1 MKKTT
6 RILAILMAFAMLLGS
21 FTVMGSAY
29 EAYKGKAIE
38 NSYNDIDVP
47 VFSTEQHASM
57 ALDELDRMLAK
68 EQIYL
73 NIYIGELDLASVN
86 QTIASVESLLG
97 KVSTLLPLLGDAASL
112 DITAIKGN
120 KRSTANDSNGNV
132 SDVEFITDLLDFL
145 GDIAPIAEKYVNG
158 TVSLGIL
165 NGFISDYIFN
175 VRELAIGLIYG
186 MTKAGK
192 EADYDAL
199 EGGDLPEK
207 YRNKTNGAITLLQDL
222 LNELVLGEWVELDK
236 YFDDPTLKANVY
248 YEMYSFADDYE
259 NADEPDTENYNYYG
273 WVHPDDWVLVG
284 LGGCVREDAS
294 DTTMPAPVYTAM
306 DIKGDVNGYDF
317 IETLLQRAFNYLLV
331 PTLNNQTRH
340 ALRKWC
346 GVEYLSQYTDRT
358 VYNPA
363 TGMWDPNPQYNPSY
377 AGEAFTTL
385 PENNYNKV
393 FNVNAYMQ
401 KVEIPAG
408 QTLIDNFNNILGDFL
423 GAKGSATGL
432 VKEPASAWI
441 DATKNP
447 ELVQGFRDSET
458 EEDWVWIYGGNQYLF
473 RNIVS
478 VARYVIQKTGNALFA
493 DYIEVPTAAA
503 LEAYT
508 DQQMVAFVLRAIFN
522 ASVDWMYI
530 PEEGNQTILD
540 VCYTAVEQ
548 LAYQDIPQYTYTKP
562 NRADFTGTDATQ
574 KYYDALIDKALD
586 ILLDVAVYN
595 LNQSFDAVEAS
606 GANPITGEGLIP
618 YQGDNGSW
626 EDTATVVA
634 SWAVNEYGPLL
645 AIFDGLNS
653 NKANNSA
660 ANLTMEQVWA
670 DIDTIVDSLIPIK
683 PDNAPWICKEISESG
698 LIAKAFIFDYIAK
711 PIYTLD
717 ATNFAKIFSRN
728 ESGSFASMNG
738 VKIIVNIL
746 DNVFDLLFPNVF
758 SNTAQSVDDVLD
770 NELLGKMVKDLIM
783 SLGTE
788 TFTGATNNVAITG
801 RANNIVKVALP
812 IVNMILGLSD
822 EQAFEE
828 MEIYLPEVITAG
840 EVCKFSIYNGSSGI
854 NTGYTDKEGVFTQDT
869 LYNYTIVEYVA
880 KRYPAGSSSSVP
892 FAVTGLDK
900 GKQFAGGDSV
910 DVEINNGVL
919 SNGDIVELNVTYTV
933 TGETGGFIGDDPNTE
948 SKNEGELTKTVYAY
962 VGTTDK
968 DDDAI
973 ELEKAIGDRLIKYE
987 SEIYLASG
995 DDLNDIESFGIRIED
1010 NKSQESWKNTED
1022 TNGDGKVDGSDN
1034 QIAPTINLG
1043 KIGTVTNASAD
1054 YKFVE
1059 ANTETLAAF
1068 SGQGGTYFLNAFKVA
1083 EGFERLADVYEVDA
1097 EGNVVYD
1104 EVTGEP
1110 NVIGDNGGVPNGDYQ
1125 LTVPVTVTDNNGNNP
1140 VTENLTITIHIYD
1153 DFDLPG
1159 KFSSAVSRNRQ
1170 QNQYDGEKDGGAAAD
1185 LWTDYVNALQNA
1197 AKLALTPKVG
1207 SNFQTFIGAN
1217 GATAGYENLYEKY
1230 AEELDAAIEAL
1241 EPYALKAGV
1250 DGIKDVIAAH
1260 DGYNYEVGT
1269 VTAVV
1274 NDVTRTFYYQ
1284 IPIEYYE
1291 EDYTFFGE
1299 RDYVPHLYSR
1309 YRNARKAG
1317 QSLIDSQEFFVKAPF
1332 TCVEVYGE
1340 NYEPSDEEIQEYNDS
1355 LLAAAEAMDNARVI
1369 GSVEAAYAE
1378 HMLTL
1383 TSDRLIALT
1392 ASKDKLNYALTELCV
1407 GVNAGGA
1414 SYYTEESWTD
1424 YQNALEFAQ
1433 EVNAE
1438 PVKDALDN
1446 PTLSPTKVNIAMS
1459 ELINAWKKLVESCD
1473 FTDLDAELAISKTYA
1488 DLGTSQTTYTED
1500 SYAAFYAAYLK
1511 AADVDRSMGK
1521 TDANQDLVE
1530 ALTNAL
1536 TNART
1541 GLVEAAAAE
1550 PTWGWITEDPIGN
1563 FCDFTFTYFT
1573 LPTTTSENGSS
1584 FGADYWYSATADGD
1598 VVDDFIIGVG
1608 EWNDDSVLRTI
1619 IPEETLQNC
1628 YVDVIPGKNP
1638 EDGYEGYGS
1647 GTVLQIRSA
1656 SDDSVL
1662 KTYMVILYGDVNSD
1676 GMVNAA
1682 DMDMIAVM
1690 KIVNPW
1696 DYYQL
1701 EYGYLGA
1708 AGDVDGSGD
1717 VEIADSDTAL
1727 DAVII
1732 GGTMYIDQVQ
1742 GIVVDK

>member
-29 EAYKGKAIE
+29 EAYKGDAIK

-73 NIYIGELDLASVN
+73 NIYIGELDLASLN
-86 QTIASVESLLG
+86 TTIASVESLLG
-97 KVSTLLPLLGDAASL
+97 KVATLLPLLGDAASI
-112 DITAIKGN
+112 DISAVKGN
-120 KRSTANDSNGNV
+120 KRSTANDPNGNV
-132 SDVEFITDLLDFL
+132 SDVEFITDLFDFL
-145 GDIAPIAEKYVNG
+145 GDIAPIAEKYVTGN
-158 TVSLGIL
+158 VSLGIL
-165 NGFISDYIFN
+165 NGFISDFIFD
-175 VRELAIGLIYG
+175 VRELALGLIFG
-186 MTKAGK
+186 MTNEGKAM
-192 EADYDAL
+192 DFDAM
-199 EGGDLPEK
+199 EDGDKLPAK
-207 YRNKTNGAITLLQDL
+207 YTNTTNGAITLLQDL
-222 LNELVLGEWVELDK
+222 LNQVILGEWVKLDQ
-236 YFDDPTLKANVY
+236 YFADPTLKANTFY
-248 YEMYSFADDYE
+248 DMYSFADDYDVD
-259 NADEPDTENYNYYG
+259 ADKAYTAKYDYYG
-273 WVHPDDWVLVG
+273 WVHPDDWVLVS
-284 LGGCVREDAS
+284 LGGCIRVPEGAAA
-294 DTTMPAPVYTAM
+294 PAPIYTDM
-306 DIKGDVNGYDF
+306 DITGDTNGYEF
-317 IETLLQRAFNYLLV
+317 IENLLQRAFNYLLV

-340 ALRKWC
+340 ALRQWC
-346 GVEYLSQYTDRT
+346 GVEYLDQFKNRT
-358 VYNPA
+358 IYDEA
-363 TGMWDPNPQYNPSY
+363 TGMWVSNPDYDPAY

-385 PENNYNKV
+385 PENSYNKV
-393 FNVNAYMQ
+393 FNVNAYMN
-401 KVEIPAG
+401 KVTIPEG
-408 QTLIDNFNNILGDFL
+408 ETIIDNLNNILGDFL
-423 GAKGSATGL
+423 GAKGGETGL

-441 DATKNP
+441 DANKNP

-458 EEDWVWIYGGNQYLF
+458 AEDWVWIYGGNQYLF

-493 DYIEVPTAAA
+493 DYVAVPTPAA

-530 PEEGNQTILD
+530 PEEGNETVLD

-548 LAYQDIPQYTYTKP
+548 LAFQDIPQYTYIKP
-562 NRADFTGTDATQ
+562 DRADFTGETATQ
-574 KYYDALIDKALD
+574 DYYDALIDKALD

-595 LNQSFDAVEAS
+595 LNQSFDAVAAS
-606 GANPITGEGLIP
+606 GANPVEGEGLIP
-618 YQGDNGSW
+618 YQGNDGSW

-660 ANLTMEQVWA
+660 ADLTMDQVWA

-683 PDNAPWICKEISESG
+683 PNNAPWIYGEISRSG

-717 ATNFAKIFSRN
+717 ATNFAKIFARN
-728 ESGSFASMNG
+728 EEGSFASMNG
-738 VKIIVNIL
+738 VEIIVNIL

-758 SNTAQSVDDVLD
+758 SNTATTVDEVVD

-788 TFTGATNNVAITG
+788 TFKGATNNETITG
-801 RANNIVKVALP
+801 RALSIVKVGLP

-822 EQAFEE
+822 EQQFEE
-828 MEIYLPEVITAG
+828 IEIYLPEVITAG
-840 EVCKFSIYNGSSGI
+840 EACTFSVYNGSSGI
-854 NTGYTDKEGVFTQDT
+854 NTGYTNEDGVFAQDT

-880 KRYPAGSSSSVP
+880 KRYPAGSNSGVP
-892 FAVTGLDK
+892 FAVTGLNQ

-910 DVEINNGVL
+910 DVTISNGVL
-919 SNGDIVELNVTYTV
+919 SNGDIVELNVTYTA
-933 TGETGGFIGDDPNTE
+933 TGENGGFIGDDPDTAA
-948 SKNEGELTKTVYAY
+948 NEGLLTKTVYAY

-973 ELEKAIGDRLIKYE
+973 EKTETIGDRTIKYE

-995 DDLNDIESFGIRIED
+995 DDLTDIESFGIRIED
-1010 NKSQESWKNTED
+1010 NKSQENWKNTED

-1043 KIGTVTNASAD
+1043 KIGTVTNASAN

-1083 EGFERLADVYEVDA
+1083 EGFERLEDTYLTDD
-1097 EGNVVYD
+1097 EGNVVFD
-1104 EVTGEP
+1104 ETTGEP
-1110 NVIGDNGGVPNGDYQ
+1110 IVNGDNGGVPNGDYQ
-1125 LTVPVTVTDNNGNNP
+1125 LTVPVTVTDKNGNNP
-1140 VTENLTITIHIYD
+1140 ATKNLTITIHIYD

-1159 KFSSAVSRNRQ
+1159 KFTSAVSRNRQ
-1170 QNQYDGEKDGGAAAD
+1170 QNQYDTEADGGAAAD
-1185 LWTDYVNALQNA
+1185 LWTAYVGALQNA

-1207 SNFQTFIGAN
+1207 SEFQGFIGAN

-1241 EPYALKAGV
+1241 EPYALQTGV

-1260 DGYNYEVGT
+1260 DGYNYTVGS
-1269 VTAVV
+1269 VQAVV

-1291 EDYTFFGE
+1291 DGYTFFGE

-1309 YRNARKAG
+1309 YRSARNDG

-1340 NYEPSDEEIQEYNDS
+1340 NYVPSDEEIQEYNES
-1355 LLAAAEAMDNARVI
+1355 ILAAAEAMDNARII

-1383 TSDRLIALT
+1383 TSDRLIPLA

-1438 PVKDALDN
+1438 PVEDALGN

-1473 FTDLDAELAISKTYA
+1473 FTELDAQLAASKTYA

-1500 SYAAFYAAYLK
+1500 SYATFYAAYQK
-1511 AADVDRSMGK
+1511 AKDLDRSMGK
-1521 TDANQDLVE
+1521 TDANQDEVDTIAE
-1530 ALTNAL
+1530 ALRL
-1536 TNART
+1536 ARV

-1550 PTWGWITEDPIGN
+1550 PTWGWITEDPMGN
-1563 FCDFTFTYFT
+1563 FCDFGFNYFT
-1573 LPTTTSENGSS
+1573 LPITTSENGSMY
-1584 FGADYWYSATADGD
+1584 DATWWITSTEDGYM
-1598 VVDDFIIGVG
+1598 VDDFIVGVG
-1608 EWNDDSVLRTI
+1608 EWNDESILRTI

-1628 YVDVIPGKNP
+1628 YVNVIPGKNP
-1638 EDGYEGYGS
+1638 ADGFEGYGS
-1647 GTVLQIRSA
+1647 GTVLQVCSSA
-1656 SDDSVL
+1656 DDSVL
-1662 KTYMVILYGDVNSD
+1662 KTYMVILYGDLNSD
-1676 GMVNAA
+1676 GMV
-1682 DMDMIAVM
+1682 DSMDLTFIQEM
-1690 KIVNPW
+1690 KIINPY
-1696 DYYQL
+1696 DYYL
-1701 EYGYLGA
+1701 PEYGYLGA
-1708 AGDVDGSGD
+1708 AGDLDGTGD
-1717 VEIADSDTAL
+1717 VELGDADIEL
-1727 DAVII
+1727 DAVLIA
-1732 GGTMYIDQVQ
+1732 GTKYIDQVN
-1742 GIVVDK
+1742 GITVDI

>member
-1 MKKTT
+1 MKKST

-29 EAYKGKAIE
+29 EAYKGNAIK

-73 NIYIGELDLASVN
+73 NIYIGELDLASLN
-86 QTIASVESLLG
+86 TTIASVESLLG

-112 DITAIKGN
+112 DISAVKGN
-120 KRSTANDSNGNV
+120 KRSTANAPDSGNV
-132 SDVEFITDLLDFL
+132 SDVEFITDLFDFL

-165 NGFISDYIFN
+165 NGFIADFIFD
-175 VRELAIGLIYG
+175 VRELAIGLVYG
-186 MTKAGK
+186 MTAEG
-192 EADYDAL
+192 EAMDFDAM
-199 EGGDLPEK
+199 EDGDKLPEK
-207 YRNKTNGAITLLQDL
+207 YINKTNGAITLLQDL
-222 LNELVLGEWVELDK
+222 LNQLVLGEWVKLDN
-236 YFDDPTLKANVY
+236 YFDNPALKANVFY
-248 YEMYSFADDYE
+248 NMYSFADDYTTD
-259 NADEPDTENYNYYG
+259 ADKAYTGKYDYYG

-284 LGGCVREDAS
+284 LGGCIRVTEGA
-294 DTTMPAPVYTAM
+294 TAPAPIYTAM
-306 DIKGDVNGYDF
+306 NITGDVNGYDF

-346 GVEYLSQYTDRT
+346 GVEYLDRYTDRT

-363 TGMWDPNPQYNPSY
+363 TGMWDPNPEYNPAY
-377 AGEAFTTL
+377 TGEEYDTL
-385 PENNYNKV
+385 PDNIYNKV

-408 QTLIDNFNNILGDFL
+408 ETLIDNFNNILGDFL
-423 GAKGSATGL
+423 GADGSATGL
-432 VKEPASAWI
+432 IKDPVSE
-441 DATKNP
+441 
-447 ELVQGFRDSET
+447 VDSESAI
-458 EEDWVWIYGGNQYLF
+458 DWTWTYGGNEYLF
-473 RNIVS
+473 KNIVT
-478 VARYVIQKTGNALFA
+478 VAKYVIQKTGNALFA
-493 DYIEVPTAAA
+493 DYVKVPTPAE

-508 DQQMVAFVLRAIFN
+508 DQQIVAFVLRAIFN

-530 PEEGNQTILD
+530 PEEGNETILD

-548 LAYQDIPQYTYTKP
+548 LAFQDIPQFTYTKP
-562 NRADFTGTDATQ
+562 DRNDFTGETATQ
-574 KYYDALIDKALD
+574 DYYDALIDKALD

-595 LNQSFDAVEAS
+595 LNQSIDAVEAS
-606 GANPITGEGLIP
+606 GANPVTGAGLIP

-660 ANLTMEQVWA
+660 ADLTMAQVWA

-683 PDNAPWICKEISESG
+683 PNNAPWICTEISESG

-711 PIYTLD
+711 PVYTLD

-788 TFTGATNNVAITG
+788 TFIGATNNVSITG

-812 IVNMILGLSD
+812 IVNMLLGLSD
-822 EQAFEE
+822 EQQFEE
-828 MEIYLPEVITAG
+828 IEIYLPEVITAG
-840 EVCKFSIYNGSSGI
+840 EACTFSVYNGSSGI
-854 NTGYTDKEGVFTQDT
+854 NTGYTDKEGNFTQDT
-869 LYNYTIVEYVA
+869 LYNYSIVEYVA
-880 KRYPAGSSSSVP
+880 KRYPAGSSSGVP

-900 GKQFAGGDSV
+900 GREFAGGDSV
-910 DVEINNGVL
+910 DVTINNGVL
-919 SNGDIVELNVTYTV
+919 SNGDIVEFNITYTV
-933 TGETGGFIGDDPNTE
+933 TGETGGSIGDNPNTINT
-948 SKNEGELTKTVYAY
+948 NEGELTKTVYAY

-973 ELEKAIGDRLIKYE
+973 ELEKPIGDRIIKYE

-1010 NKSQESWKNTED
+1010 NKSQESWQNTED

-1043 KIGTVTNASAD
+1043 KIGTVSNTETD
-1054 YKFVE
+1054 YAFVE
-1059 ANTETLAAF
+1059 ANTDTLAAF

-1083 EGFERLADVYEVDA
+1083 EGFERFEDNYLLDE
-1097 EGNVVYD
+1097 EGNVVID
-1104 EVTGEP
+1104 ESTGKP
-1110 NVIGDNGGVPNGDYQ
+1110 VIDPANPDNGGVPNGDYK
-1125 LTVPVTVTDNNGNNP
+1125 LTVPVTVTDKNGNNP

-1170 QNQYDGEKDGGAAAD
+1170 QNQYSSEGEAPE
-1185 LWTDYVNALQNA
+1185 LWADYVNALQNA

-1230 AEELDAAIEAL
+1230 AEELDAAIAAL
-1241 EPYALKAGV
+1241 EPYALQTGV
-1250 DGIKDVIAAH
+1250 DGIKAVIAAH
-1260 DGYNYEVGT
+1260 DGYNYETRT
-1269 VTAVV
+1269 VQAVV
-1274 NDVTRTFYYQ
+1274 NGETRTFFYQ
-1284 IPIEYYE
+1284 VPIEYYE
-1291 EDYTFFGE
+1291 DGYTFFGE

-1309 YRNARKAG
+1309 YRNARKDG

-1332 TCVEVYGE
+1332 SCVEVYGE
-1340 NYEPSDEEIQEYNDS
+1340 NYKPSNEEVQEYNDS
-1355 LLAAAEAMDNARVI
+1355 ILAAAAAMDNARII

-1392 ASKDKLNYALTELCV
+1392 ASKDKLDYALNELCV

-1414 SYYTEESWTD
+1414 SYYTADSWED
-1424 YQNALEFAQ
+1424 YQNALTFAE
-1433 EVNAE
+1433 EVNDE
-1438 PVKDALDN
+1438 PITDAYGD
-1446 PTLSPTKVNIAMS
+1446 PALSPTKVNVAMS

-1473 FTDLDAELAISKTYA
+1473 FTELDAQLAASKTYA
-1488 DLGTSQTTYTED
+1488 DLGTDQTTYTED
-1500 SYAAFYAAYLK
+1500 TYAKFYAAYTT

-1521 TDANQDLVE
+1521 TDANQDEVDAIAE
-1530 ALTNAL
+1530 ALRI
-1536 TNART
+1536 ARE

-1550 PTWGWITEDPIGN
+1550 PTWGWITEDPDMW
-1563 FCDFTFTYFT
+1563 FCDFSMEYLT
-1573 LPTTTSENGSS
+1573 LPTTAKTEGLPYDTEWWFAETENG
-1584 FGADYWYSATADGD
+1584 DM
-1598 VVDDFIIGVG
+1598 VEDFIIGVG
-1608 EWNDDSVLRTI
+1608 EWNDEDVLRLI
-1619 IPEETLQNC
+1619 IPEDTLENC
-1628 YVDVIPGKNP
+1628 YVEVTPGKNP
-1638 EDGYEGYGS
+1638 SSGVSGWGTGS
-1647 GTVLQIRSA
+1647 VIQIYSSA
-1656 SDDSVL
+1656 DDTLL
-1662 KTYMVILYGDVNSD
+1662 KTYMVILYGDVNCD
-1676 GMVNAA
+1676 GVVTALDQDTIRAIKIANLYDYYDSKYGHLAAAA
-1682 DMDMIAVM
+1682 D
-1690 KIVNPW
+1690 VN
-1696 DYYQL
+1696 
-1701 EYGYLGA
+1701 
-1708 AGDVDGSGD
+1708 GSGD
-1717 VEIADSDTAL
+1717 MEVNDADERLGKVLVSK
-1727 DAVII
+1727 
-1732 GGTMYIDQVQ
+1732 TMYIDQEQ
-1742 GIVVDK
+1742 GIAVNK